1 MIKYYN
7 VKYDNIK
14 NKVCIET
21 FNELFDL
28 SCDYIINDLKSRKGS
43 GNSVESII
51 NKTKEL
57 TNTNTNMDIFIDIL
71 ECIGLIFKGKGL
83 KGKDIEG
90 IKEIK
95 TMEKGKKHSNFE
107 KYLKIK
113 KMRYSLDDCI
123 LNEYAQTVAEKTTD
137 IFDHFVANDQI

>member
-1 MIKYYN
+1 
-7 VKYDNIK
+7 
-14 NKVCIET
+14 
-21 FNELFDL
+21 
-28 SCDYIINDLKSRKGS
+28 
-43 GNSVESII
+43 
-51 NKTKEL
+51 
-57 TNTNTNMDIFIDIL
+57 MDIFIDIL